1 MPPERPLAADSDVS
15 PASPVSPGVLGSPK
29 SYVTAPL
36 LKAGA
41 PAEHW
46 VPPQPKHNT
55 PRAGERAVGLLG
67 DAFPGKP
74 LLQRLN
80 WIHVPLLLGT
90 PIIAVVGCAYWTY
103 DWRTLAFAVAYYF
116 FSGLGITA
124 GAWAGVVGGSCGG
137 AGARS
142 PGDERAAAPR
152 QQGASPV
159 VLRPPPPPP
168 PPQRA
173 RLTSPLAPHPAT
185 SPTPPPGYHRYF
197 AHRAFKATPAF
208 EVLLMLMGTAA
219 VEGSVKWWARGHRAH
234 HKYVDTDKDPYAII
248 KGFWY
253 AHIGWMLAKADKERE
268 GHVYYGDLKQNPVL
282 AWQNKYYLPL
292 ALFMVRAWAES
303 PLRARSLA
311 CTLPLTTPHPT
322 HTPPPHTCSPS
333 SSPRSFAGC
342 CGATTMGATLWWA
355 WRGWC
360 LCTTPPFASTAWRTG
375 RGRRPT
381 LTATLRATASSLR
394 W

>member
-90 PIIAVVGCAYWTY
+90 PIIAVVGCAYWQY

-137 AGARS
+137 ARGSARALATS
-142 PGDERAAAPR
+142 EQLPLASKAPPQSCCAR
-152 QQGASPV
+152 H
-159 VLRPPPPPP
+159 PPPPPLPSARASPALLRHTLP
-168 PPQRA
+168 PPP
-173 RLTSPLAPHPAT
+173 PL
-185 SPTPPPGYHRYF
+185 PP
-197 AHRAFKATPAF
+197 KS
-208 EVLLMLMGTAA
+208 MQ
-219 VEGSVKWWARGHRAH
+219 H
-234 HKYVDTDKDPYAII
+234 H
-248 KGFWY
+248 
-253 AHIGWMLAKADKERE
+253 
-268 GHVYYGDLKQNPVL
+268 
-282 AWQNKYYLPL
+282 
-292 ALFMVRAWAES
+292 S
-303 PLRARSLA
+303 
-311 CTLPLTTPHPT
+311 
-322 HTPPPHTCSPS
+322 CSS
-333 SSPRSFAGC
+333 
-342 CGATTMGATLWWA
+342 
-355 WRGWC
+355 
-360 LCTTPPFASTAWRTG
+360 
-375 RGRRPT
+375 
-381 LTATLRATASSLR
+381 
-394 W
+394 